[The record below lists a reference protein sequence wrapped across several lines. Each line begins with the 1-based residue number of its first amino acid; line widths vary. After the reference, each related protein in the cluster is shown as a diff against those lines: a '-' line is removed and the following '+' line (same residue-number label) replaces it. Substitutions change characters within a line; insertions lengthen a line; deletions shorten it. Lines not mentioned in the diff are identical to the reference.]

1 MANMETFSKALMASE
16 DVKSYLG
23 STKFQASG
31 AYAEIHDGALVVLGD
46 LAVNDAYG
54 ATAKDYNV
62 YLSTAPT
69 ADTAKVVIVD
79 LDWNLDSEMIKNVL
93 EIADNILV
101 VVDQK
106 VTTLNRVPEELY
118 TYRNQ
123 LQAIDLVVN
132 RFYNI
137 KHLEKDRVADFF
149 REIEIY
155 NGKTFDIRVNR
166 VFTVSDD
173 AKSVLQGLA
182 ESEYY

>member
-1 MANMETFSKALMASE
+1 
-16 DVKSYLG
+16 
-23 STKFQASG
+23 
-31 AYAEIHDGALVVLGD
+31 
-46 LAVNDAYG
+46 
-54 ATAKDYNV
+54 
-62 YLSTAPT
+62 
-69 ADTAKVVIVD
+69 
-79 LDWNLDSEMIKNVL
+79 MIKNVL

-123 LQAIDLVVN
+123 LQSVDLVVN

-166 VFTVSDD
+166 VFTISDD

-182 ESEYY
+182 ERIPAIDIRDNILEEDVAVLCDSLYSMGENKKKFLL